1 MHPSSSDFKGVR
13 KREGKKGYKKN
24 VKRREE
30 MATTMSGKKRG

>member
-1 MHPSSSDFKGVR
+1 VK
-13 KREGKKGYKKN
+13 KREGEKGEKKN